1 MHNWYYLHTH
11 RLTFISSQRNKGT
24 DHAWGGNYFIAGGS
38 IKGGQVLGE
47 YPKDMTKN
55 GKDMLSRGR
64 VLPTTSWESVW
75 NAVGQFMDVEQ
86 AEMDYILPLRSNFD
100 IDSLF
105 HLEDVFDVTRQ
116 PSSSPTSIIE
126 SPTAP
131 PSYVPSINPSPA
143 PITSSPTF
151 VPTRSPSIVSSL

>member
-1 MHNWYYLHTH
+1 M
-11 RLTFISSQRNKGT
+11 
-24 DHAWGGNYFIAGGS
+24 
-38 IKGGQVLGE
+38 LGE

-75 NAVGQFMDVEQ
+75 NAVAQFMDVE
-86 AEMDYILPLRSNFD
+86 ESDMDYILPLRSNFD
-100 IDSLF
+100 SLF
-105 HLEDVFDVTRQ
+105 HLEDIFDVTRQ
-116 PSSSPTSIIE
+116 PSSSPTSTIE